1 MNIRN
6 ILGRLLALV
15 VLAAGLTT
23 VTVLGSSTP
32 AMACEPSTPS
42 AAYARTLPQVRPGD
56 KGVYVLG
63 LQRNLKVRGSK
74 IVVTGRYGD
83 GTLRAVRYFQRKHG
97 IRDSGIVGAKTW
109 MKLVGTL
116 DKVGTAPHMVRHI
129 PDFAVYPGTTNDTKL
144 ATLENAMGRVHDYRA
159 YYDAVGNG
167 QRYNSKLV
175 ALVQRF
181 QRQSGI
187 RDSGIVGPKTWTA
200 YYRVISISG
209 TWGC

>member
-15 VLAAGLTT
+15 VLAAGLAA

-32 AMACEPSTPS
+32 AIACEPSTPS

-74 IVVTGRYGD
+74 IAVTGKYGD
-83 GTLRAVRYFQRKHG
+83 GTLRAVRSFQRRHG
-97 IRDSGIVGAKTW
+97 IKASGIVGVKTW
-109 MKLVGTL
+109 MKLVGTI
-116 DKVGTAPHMVRHI
+116 DRGSTAPQMVRHI
-129 PDFAVYPGTTNDTKL
+129 PDFAVYPGSTNDTKL
-144 ATLENAMGRVHDYRA
+144 ATLGNAMGRAHDYSV
-159 YYDAVGNG
+159 YGDAVGNG
-167 QRYNSKLV
+167 ERYNAELV
-175 ALVQRF
+175 DLVKAF
-181 QRQSGI
+181 QRKAGI